1 MFEFYRGA
9 LHWYLQSSCGRFM
22 RSFNENL
29 VKQFEDAKKELEVDV
44 NELYREVAIANTAIV
59 AMVNGRV
66 MSLEAELRQQR
77 RNYETQDMLAGQ
89 RMERMMQA
97 TWTNVKQLQNMIS
110 SATLTKPTEIVQNA
124 IVSSSADGMIQN
136 SQPSLDAFVIDSERP
151 IFSDQAHLWVSE
163 KDIIYKLRDWMTD
176 NSRSRT
182 LWISS
187 PYEPGVAVPSCRA
200 AVMAAIATAWQAEA
214 PIISHS
220 CNRPSRKQ
228 LRPGMNHEQIG
239 LISLIYSFIR
249 QLLQF
254 GTIVDEIETNEDGF
268 GALNGEV
275 SSWGPSLRC
284 LRRLLN
290 KTPVVTFCVIESLND
305 LESNKGRVWCK
316 QMLDVLEERQQQ
328 AGVAFNILY
337 STAGQSLVLPAYVS
351 SRDRHMTSGAFE

>member
-1 MFEFYRGA
+1 
-9 LHWYLQSSCGRFM
+9 LHWYLQSSFGRFM

-29 VKQFEDAKKELEVDV
+29 VQQFEDAKKDLEVDV

-77 RNYETQDMLAGQ
+77 RNYETRDMLAGQ
-89 RMERMMQA
+89 RMEKMMQA
-97 TWTNVKQLQNMIS
+97 TWTNVEQLQHMIS
-110 SATLTKPTEIVQNA
+110 SANLTKPAETEQNVIAGSSGNGLMQSVQHN
-124 IVSSSADGMIQN
+124 
-136 SQPSLDAFVIDSERP
+136 LDAFIINSERP
-151 IFSDQAHLWVSE
+151 TFSDQAHLWVSE
-163 KDIIYKLRDWMTD
+163 KDIIHKLRAWMID

-200 AVMAAIATAWQAEA
+200 AVMAAIAAAWQAEA
-214 PIISHS
+214 PIISHY
-220 CNRPSRKQ
+220 CNRPLRKQ
-228 LRPGMNHEQIG
+228 LRPGMNYEQIG
-239 LISLIYSFIR
+239 LISLVYSFIR

-254 GTIVDEIETNEDGF
+254 GNIVDEIKTNEDVSS
-268 GALNGEV
+268 ALNGEV
-275 SSWGPSLRC
+275 SSWGPSLRY
-284 LRRLLN
+284 LGRLLN

-305 LESNKGRVWCK
+305 LESNQGRVWCK
-316 QMLDVLEERQQQ
+316 QMLDVLKERQQQ

-351 SRDRHMTSGAFE
+351 SRDRHIASGGFE